1 MKTFLSLL
9 GIAGLSI
16 FAANA
21 QTSYGLKAGLNLGKI
36 TNYDS
41 QKFNPSYF
49 VTGFAD
55 IPLAGRFSIQPGISL
70 QSKGTKFVDAI
81 PNWDQT
87 NSEPYASSLNVMSIE
102 IPVNAVY
109 YVPVGT
115 GDVFLSAGPYLGYN
129 LSGKL
134 KNSKLNSNATNSR
147 DVEFSG
153 NNKMMNRW
161 DAGINFAVGYKLSN
175 GLLIQAGYG
184 LGLTNLNASS
194 HSKDFSSRTINFGVG
209 FQF

>member
-16 FAANA
+16 CAANA

-36 TNYDS
+36 TSYDS

-55 IPLAGRFSIQPGISL
+55 IPLSGRFSIQPGVSL

-87 NSEPYASSLNVMSIE
+87 ATDLQTSSLNVMSIE

-109 YVPVGT
+109 YIPVGT

-134 KNSKLNSNATNSR
+134 KNSTRNSKTAGSR

-161 DAGINFAVGYKLSN
+161 DAGVNFAVGYKLSN
-175 GLLIQAGYG
+175 GFLIQAGYG
-184 LGLTNLNASS
+184 LGISNLNAASK
-194 HSKDFSSRTINFGVG
+194 SKDFSSRTLNFGVG

>member
-1 MKTFLSLL
+1 M
-9 GIAGLSI
+9 
-16 FAANA
+16 
-21 QTSYGLKAGLNLGKI
+21 
-36 TNYDS
+36 
-41 QKFNPSYF
+41 
-49 VTGFAD
+49 TGFAD
-55 IPLAGRFSIQPGISL
+55 IPLSGRFSIQPGISL

-87 NSEPYASSLNVMSIE
+87 ATDLQTSSLNVMSIE

-109 YVPVGT
+109 YIPVGT

-134 KNSKLNSNATNSR
+134 KNSTRNSKTGSSR

-161 DAGINFAVGYKLSN
+161 DAGVNFAVGYKLSN
-175 GLLIQAGYG
+175 GFLIQAGYG
-184 LGLTNLNASS
+184 LGLSNLNAASK
-194 HSKDFSSRTINFGVG
+194 SKDFSSRTLNFGVG